1 MLNLLRPLLLLLSVA
16 VLTPVVWAGE
26 EPVAKKKLTVMLDW
40 FENSSNNRLSTFA
53 SEVGFDLPWAL
64 LSPQVAVGED
74 WSVVPNAVEFGVAMN
89 DLSLKRAIGVWA
101 LNDSISDEG
110 LAYLG
115 GDDTVVRTSWSVA
128 NYVHESFRLTPTQG
142 RLLLLG
148 FSLLLVMLL
157 ISIGMALW
165 AVESR
170 DERDVLVAIGNPTF
184 GNVRGRAPAAVGTI
198 IASRSILII
207 LLTLLTT
214 GIRPKAWSDDDD
226 DATKRDDDDDGDG
239 GDDAGDG
246 TKKKTKKAN
255 TADCIDT
262 EASTSTIQQQQQ
274 QQLSLIHI

>member
-1 MLNLLRPLLLLLSVA
+1 MGSTSWTSASLAYQPSRAEGADGLNVGALVATDEVLDLLGLAPSTRA
-16 VLTPVVWAGE
+16 FIAGADG
-26 EPVAKKKLTVMLDW
+26 PVMLDW

-148 FSLLLVMLL
+148 STERSKSDRGSGGGGRSALL
-157 ISIGMALW
+157 S
-165 AVESR
+165 
-170 DERDVLVAIGNPTF
+170 
-184 GNVRGRAPAAVGTI
+184 
-198 IASRSILII
+198 
-207 LLTLLTT
+207 
-214 GIRPKAWSDDDD
+214 
-226 DATKRDDDDDGDG
+226 
-239 GDDAGDG
+239 
-246 TKKKTKKAN
+246 
-255 TADCIDT
+255 
-262 EASTSTIQQQQQ
+262 QQRR
-274 QQLSLIHI
+274 I